1 MLLNT
6 DLHGENLLQ
15 RKMTCNEFIENLS
28 ELNDSTDFPRDLLR
42 NIYYAIKQEPIPW
55 AAATEEDLGTL
66 IPNESVPQSSGIGGQ
81 ASANLPGMSNM
92 NTSNLRY
99 QSKIN
104 ILHP

>member
-66 IPNESVPQSSGIGGQ
+66 IPNELVQQSSSIGGQ
-81 ASANLPGMSNM
+81 TGGNLPGLS
-92 NTSNLRY
+92 NTSASAQQQIR
-99 QSKIN
+99 
-104 ILHP
+104 